1 MQMPEDARLF
11 RDLSLLHDTVLS
23 LAQRAVIV
31 DSVPPEKM
39 KMHEIYVQGLLG
51 TMYICEVTP
60 KNRAKRWLFQWLSQ

>member
-31 DSVPPEKM
+31 DSVPP
-39 KMHEIYVQGLLG
+39 Q
-51 TMYICEVTP
+51 
-60 KNRAKRWLFQWLSQ
+60 KR